1 MNTKL
6 NELWEKA
13 NEIREGKDNGM
24 TYEDIRK
31 QLDQLKTEGSKHD
44 EHISIRK
51 SVIADLNNRAEDL
64 YIKLLNAHH
73 TLELISVTIGE
84 HYKPGDWFMNRLDSS
99 LIILCDSIQETL
111 EQSDDLYDRLF
122 TISSA
127 ANRKRCHV
135 RNTENTNTISG
146 NPS

>member
-44 EHISIRK
+44 EPISIKK
-51 SVIADLNNRAEDL
+51 SVITDLNNRAEDL
-64 YIKLLNAHH
+64 IVNLRNACL
-73 TLELISVTIGE
+73 TLELIAAMVGE
-84 HYKPGDWFMNRLDSS
+84 HYNKDDWFMKRLDSS
-99 LIILCDSIQETL
+99 LFVLCDSFQDIQD
-111 EQSDDLYDRLF
+111 QCDDLYDRLF
-122 TISSA
+122 SISSA
-127 ANRKRCHV
+127 ANR
-135 RNTENTNTISG
+135 
-146 NPS
+146 